1 MKHRI
6 IFIIAVL
13 LSWAGLLQGA
23 DDLITATDFA
33 GTIDNQIL
41 GQTGDSIV
49 QADATTFTLATVRH
63 AKEERRRGVYT
74 LPYKTSDK
82 GRDVVGDYN
91 EFFILLD
98 ETEAIQ
104 KDGHAYRSAQF
115 DLHLPQGMHLRRSA
129 TEEERYIT
137 AFTMPN
143 VSNDTVVVRYH
154 EDGDFYRVLIFSN
167 PRKTVGNFGYYHSER
182 GDSTML
188 WIPEVVYDETF
199 VAGDYVIRID
209 NQVLGVDAGKSVTA
223 VPSESIVTHDM
234 LVTLDETRT
243 TASGVYTSP
252 VAVDL
257 NITMKAGEWRTLSL
271 PMTLSEEQVKEAF
284 GDDVKLAVPTVTT
297 IPATSVSQLNLNFQT
312 LDVSQG
318 IEMLEPY
325 LICPSKDV
333 TAVHFDNVMVKPTA
347 VRGTPIQMLALE
359 VVPQVVQ
366 GAMVGSYLFADT
378 QTRFKTVMNTES
390 QPNFLMVDDEQF
402 RSNSLETAAPMNA
415 FHCIFYHRAI
425 NSLLKD
431 LTDVAYVEPL
441 EEIILTLENGQQK
454 TVSGQVVTEDGKQYV
469 AVGRNRYEVLGTM
482 DNVGDV
488 NGDQSVTIADVTLL
502 LDVVLGNSESPGS
515 VADVNGDQS
524 VTIADVLSLVNIIL
538 ASSTDGSSAK
548 GYKVRNVSPVVGYV
562 DGQEVF
568 TWGGAADNP

>member
-333 TAVHFDNVMVKPTA
+333 TAVHFDNIMVKPTA

-359 VVPQVVQ
+359 VAPMVVQ

-402 RSNSLETAAPMNA
+402 RSNNLETAAPMNA

-538 ASSTDGSSAK
+538 TSSTDGSSAK

>member
-333 TAVHFDNVMVKPTA
+333 TAVHFDNIMVKPTA

-402 RSNSLETAAPMNA
+402 RSNNLETAAPMNA

-538 ASSTDGSSAK
+538 TSSTDGSSAK